1 MTSISSEGARLKRPT
16 GHFSM
21 EDLQYLGTQ
30 ISWVHFLSTLAGL
43 KYAMNCQGMSEMD
56 VALILQL
63 EYWLEKAMRSYDPKG
78 AEQLVDYINGGLYG
92 GNDFIYHYMRS
103 TNADVIMLG
112 GGKRA
117 FRKLPELLKK
127 GVVGNDEYHDYK
139 DVLMKE
145 AKRLNC
151 TIDNLEIMDDHVNYE
166 MPW

>member
-43 KYAMNCQGMSEMD
+43 KYAMNYQGMSEMD

-63 EYWLEKAMRSYDPKG
+63 EYWLEKAMRFT
-78 AEQLVDYINGGLYG
+78 NT
-92 GNDFIYHYMRS
+92 DFI
-103 TNADVIMLG
+103 TLG